1 MKTLKF
7 YCTVILI
14 VFTCAYAAAQ
24 EAASVLSKR
33 VALDVTEKPVP
44 EILSLIEKQ
53 LSISFAYPNEIVN
66 GRGNFSFKE
75 KSIPL
80 ENVLKVLFPAGSFQ
94 IKAMGS
100 HVVIKQL
107 NKPPGAVIQLKG
119 RVLDKQ
125 TGEAL
130 PGAVITDRESNK
142 SVVSGEDGSFTL
154 PISQGSTYSV
164 AFMGY
169 ETTSQTAGS
178 TRATDI
184 LLPRRISEMNTVVV
198 TALGIGRQQ
207 RSLGY
212 AYTDLKG
219 NEFTKARENN
229 PIASLSGKV
238 AGLDVS
244 MTNSGVG
251 ASVKVTLRGVKV
263 VGGDNQ
269 PLYVIDGVPINNSSP
284 GQADKYGGYDLGD
297 GTSIINPDEIETMSV
312 LKGGAATALY
322 GSRAS
327 NGVILI
333 TTKKGNNKGL
343 EVEVTSNTVLEKLNN
358 SYDFQEEYGMGRTGQ
373 LPRDAATARTYS
385 QSSWGPRFHADS
397 LTWLWNGQK
406 MPYVKAAN
414 PIQKFF
420 REGLTLSNSV
430 ALATGNDKSQLRF
443 TYTNL
448 HNKDIV
454 PTSGLD
460 RHNFALRGTSR
471 LTDKLSI
478 DAKVAYLSEKVN
490 NRPALSDN
498 PNNVGYVLSGI
509 APNISIDWLKEYK
522 DPVTGNYIDWNNDQY
537 QVNPYWALNEQ
548 PNNSKQDRL
557 TGFAL
562 LKYQLTPYLTIQG
575 RTGTDYSKFS
585 FREFIELS
593 SPFNTT
599 GGINMKDR
607 TLRETNSELLLTFS
621 KQVKNFQIGA
631 NLGTNRMDYEETVLN
646 TTGRDISTRG
656 VKSINN
662 FQTKLSNE
670 LINRKRINSVYGAVS
685 LSYKNYLYLDIT
697 GRNDWSST
705 LAAGNNAFFYP
716 SVSTSFVFSE
726 LMPQNELLNFGKIRL
741 SIAQTG
747 ADAVDP
753 YQLKLTYAS
762 NPDIPT
768 IGGYSIGGVGVDRV
782 PYEALKPSISK
793 SYEAGL
799 NLVMLKN
806 RVNLDVTFYQSNTR
820 NQVLYAPISSTSG
833 YTTAVI
839 NSGNVQNKGVE
850 IALGLKPVT
859 TKHFSW
865 DLNLTWA
872 CNVNKI
878 LELSP
883 LVSGFYT
890 LASARWANASI
901 VAQEGEEYG
910 IIVGRKFLRDDQGN
924 MILDEKLLPRYDAA
938 DTRIGGGQYKWIGG
952 LNNRFAYKNFTLSI
966 LLDVKHGGNIYS
978 MTNLR
983 AYATGRHK
991 GTLDGREGWAQSEKE
1006 RVAAG
1011 VEPGNWK
1018 PTGGVPVSG
1027 VQEDGV
1033 DGNGNKKYKPVSG
1046 FVSPQV
1052 YWNTITDNIPEAFI
1066 YDASFVKVRQIT
1078 LDYRLPQSVLRKTMI
1093 RDVTLSLV
1101 ARNPFIVSKHVPNI
1115 DPQSSYNNSNGQG
1128 FEYGSLPTRRSYGI
1142 NLYAKF

>member
-1 MKTLKF
+1 MKKVKF
-7 YCTVILI
+7 ICTVIMI
-14 VFTCAYAAAQ
+14 VLTCARAFAQ
-24 EAASVLSKR
+24 DKSSVLSKR
-33 VALDVTEKPVP
+33 VSLEVTDRPVP
-44 EILSLIEKQ
+44 EILALIEKQ

-75 KSIPL
+75 KNTQL
-80 ENVLKVLFPAGSFQ
+80 ENILKVLFPVNSFQ
-94 IKAMGS
+94 IKAMGA
-100 HVVIKQL
+100 HVVIKQVPKVQGPL
-107 NKPPGAVIQLKG
+107 IQLKG
-119 RVLDKQ
+119 RIMDKQ

-130 PGAVITDRESNK
+130 PGAVITSRETGK

-154 PISQGSTYSV
+154 SAPEGGTYQV
-164 AFMGY
+164 AFIGY
-169 ETTSQTAGS
+169 ETAVNTVRGNKSADVQLA
-178 TRATDI
+178 
-184 LLPRRISEMNTVVV
+184 RRIAEMNTVVV

-212 AYTDLKG
+212 AYTDVKG
-219 NEFTKARENN
+219 SDFTKARENN
-229 PIASLSGKV
+229 PVASLAGRV
-238 AGLDVS
+238 AGLDVN

-343 EVEVTSNTVLEKLNN
+343 EVEVTSNAVLEKLNN
-358 SYDFQEEYGMGRTGQ
+358 SYDFQEEYGSGRAGQ
-373 LPRDAATARTYS
+373 LPRDAATARTYT
-385 QSSWGPRFHADS
+385 QSSWGPKLSADS
-397 LTWLWNGQK
+397 TTWLWNGNRV
-406 MPYVKAAN
+406 PYVKAVN

-420 REGLTLSNSV
+420 REGLTLSNSI
-430 ALATGNDKSQLRF
+430 AMATGNDKTQLRF

-454 PTSGLD
+454 PASGLD
-460 RHNFALRGTSR
+460 RHNFAIRGTSK

-478 DAKVAYLSEKVN
+478 DAKVAYLNEKVN

-498 PNNVGYVLSGI
+498 PNNIGYVLSGI

-522 DPVTGNYIDWNNDQY
+522 NPKTGDYIDWNNEPY

-557 TGFAL
+557 TGFAM
-562 LKYQLTPYLTIQG
+562 LKYQLTPYLSIQG

-585 FREFIELS
+585 FREFTEFS

-599 GGINMKDR
+599 GAIALKDR

-621 KQVKNFQIGA
+621 KQVKDFQINA
-631 NLGTNRMDYEETVLN
+631 NLGTNRMDYEENVLD
-646 TTGRDISTRG
+646 TRGRDISVRG
-656 VKSINN
+656 IKSINN
-662 FQTKLSNE
+662 FRTKLSE
-670 LINRKRINSVYGAVS
+670 ETVNRKRINSVYGA
-685 LSYKNYLYLDIT
+685 LSVAYKNYLYLDLT

-705 LAAGNNAFFYP
+705 LATGKNSFFYP
-716 SVSTSFVFSE
+716 SVSASFVFSE

-741 SIAQTG
+741 SVAQTG
-747 ADAVDP
+747 TDAVDP
-753 YQLKLTYAS
+753 YQLKISYAN
-762 NPDIPT
+762 NPNIPMV
-768 IGGYSIGGVGVDRV
+768 GGYSIGGVAVDRV
-782 PYEALKPSISK
+782 PFEGLKPSISR
-793 SYEAGL
+793 SYEAGI
-799 NLVMLKN
+799 NLVMLRN
-806 RVNLDVTFYQSNTR
+806 RVNMDVTFYKSNTR
-820 NQVLYAPISSTSG
+820 DQVLFPTISSASG
-833 YTTAVI
+833 YTAAAI

-850 IALGLKPVT
+850 VALGIKPIVS
-859 TKHFSW
+859 KNFNW
-865 DLNLTWA
+865 DMNITWA
-872 CNVNKI
+872 RNVNKI

-883 LVSGFYT
+883 LVSGYYT

-910 IIVGRKFLRDDQGN
+910 IIVGRKFLRDDKGTVV
-924 MILDEKLLPRYDAA
+924 LDDKLLPRYEAE
-938 DTRIGGGQYKWIGG
+938 DTRLGNGQFKWIGG
-952 LNNRFAYKNFTLSI
+952 INNRFAYKNFALSV
-966 LLDVKHGGNIYS
+966 LLDVRHGGHIYS

-983 AYATGRHK
+983 AYANGRQK
-991 GTLDGREGWAQSEKE
+991 GTLEGRESWTQSEKE

-1018 PTGGVPVSG
+1018 PTGGIFVTG

-1033 DGNGNKKYKPVSG
+1033 DGNGNKKYKSASG

-1052 YWNTITDNIPEAFI
+1052 YWTRITDNIPEAFI

-1078 LDYRLPQSVLRKTMI
+1078 LDYHLPKSILRKTMI
-1093 RDVTLSLV
+1093 RDLTVSLV
-1101 ARNPFIVSKHVPNI
+1101 ARNLFILSKDVPNI